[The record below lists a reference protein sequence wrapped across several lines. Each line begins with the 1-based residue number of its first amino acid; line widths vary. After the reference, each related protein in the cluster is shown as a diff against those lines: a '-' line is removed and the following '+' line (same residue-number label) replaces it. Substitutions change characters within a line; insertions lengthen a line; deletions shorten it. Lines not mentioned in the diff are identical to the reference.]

1 MRNLTSPSP
10 EPRVSAAR
18 GAGGGGAALA
28 SPPPLSSAL
37 RPAREAPRESGVA
50 ARSGTKPA
58 RGAVHS
64 RPQLPRSGVRVIH
77 VVPRAGSCSSVP
89 DLTLWAAWVLG
100 KEGPQEVVPGLL
112 RPGLR
117 SERCAGAVPASVSWS
132 SSLKLSRH
140 EGHPSPQPTNPTLT
154 DKQCA
159 CPIIERAPKGR
170 EGGSEGRL
178 GPAPCS
184 LIKPRNASRPLR
196 GFLVTL
202 GETARTFS
210 LLASHCSFDV
220 GVLPLP
226 ERRLRLNT
234 PKNFGRSPP
243 QQVCTAGGAG

>member
-1 MRNLTSPSP
+1 MC
-10 EPRVSAAR
+10 
-18 GAGGGGAALA
+18 
-28 SPPPLSSAL
+28 
-37 RPAREAPRESGVA
+37 PAREAPRESGVA
-50 ARSGTKPA
+50 GRSGTKPA

-64 RPQLPRSGVRVIH
+64 RPQLPRSGVRVIQ

-100 KEGPQEVVPGLL
+100 KEGPQEVVPALL

-117 SERCAGAVPASVSWS
+117 SERCTQRISTGAVPASVSWS

-140 EGHPSPQPTNPTLT
+140 EGYPSRQPANPTLT

-159 CPIIERAPKGR
+159 RPIIERAPKGR
-170 EGGSEGRL
+170 EGGSAGRL
-178 GPAPCS
+178 GPAPCA
-184 LIKPRNASRPLR
+184 LIKQRNASRPLS